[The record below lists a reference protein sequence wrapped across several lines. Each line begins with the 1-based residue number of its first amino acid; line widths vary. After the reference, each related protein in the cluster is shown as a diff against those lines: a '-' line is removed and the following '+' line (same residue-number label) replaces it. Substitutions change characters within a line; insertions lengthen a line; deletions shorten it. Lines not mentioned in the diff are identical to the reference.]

1 MIDRLRISRAGRAAG
16 ITLIELLVAIVVMG
30 IVTAGTLSL
39 FTSQSRAFRGN
50 SDRFDLVQNVRGA
63 VEISE
68 RVMRTMGAGTTGDQ
82 PVLVYGSASV
92 LAFNTDYVEPDTVD
106 MRWAAYF
113 NTDVPA
119 ADGVAWDAAS
129 AGAIPGSSPSYTY
142 PLKTYRM
149 GNGSVSPAETY
160 IFYFELDASTA
171 RTDDYA
177 LVHRVNNGPAEVV
190 SRSILPLPG
199 GRPFLQ
205 YLMQRVLPT
214 GDTLLLVPTS
224 LQPLVRRELVSGI
237 TAVDSANYVRP
248 DSVRAVRLNFRVTNG
263 HTGAAERFRDVT
275 TTVEVPNNGIPMPS
289 VCGRVPL
296 EPSTLSVVDTVPGS
310 GRVWLTWSR
319 SVDQDAG
326 EQDVRQYI
334 LFRRLVGATTWS
346 DPIVVTRAELTQTTY
361 TVELSGNLPGTSY
374 TFGIAAQDCTPLQ
387 SSIRTVNITTSVP

>member
-1 MIDRLRISRAGRAAG
+1 MRFRSSRPAGG
-16 ITLIELLVAIVVMG
+16 FTLIELLVAIVVMG
-30 IVTAGTLSL
+30 FVTAGTLSL
-39 FTSQSRAFRGN
+39 FTSQSRAFRDN

-63 VEISE
+63 VEIGE
-68 RVMRTMGAGTTGDQ
+68 RVMRTMGAGSTGDQ
-82 PVLVYGSASV
+82 PVLVYGSANV
-92 LAFNTDYVEPDTVD
+92 LAFNTDYVEPDTVS

-113 NTDVPA
+113 NINVPA
-119 ADGVAWDAAS
+119 ADGIAWDVAS
-129 AGAIPGSSPSYTY
+129 ASAIPNSSPSYTY
-142 PLKTYRM
+142 PPKTYRM

-160 IFYFELDASTA
+160 IFYFELDATTA

-177 LVHRVNNGPAEVV
+177 LVHRVNNGTAEVV

-199 GRPFLQ
+199 KPFFE
-205 YLMQRVLPT
+205 YLMQRVLST

-224 LQPLVRRELVSGI
+224 LQPLIRRPLISGI

-263 HTGAAERFRDVT
+263 HTGSAERVRDVT

-289 VCGRVPL
+289 VCGRAPI
-296 EPSTLSVVDTVPGS
+296 EPSTLTVVDTVPGS
-310 GRVWLTWSR
+310 GRVWLTWDR

-334 LFRRLVGATTWS
+334 LFRRLAAAATWS
-346 DPIVVTRAELTQTTY
+346 DPIVVTRAELAQATY
-361 TVELSGNLPGTSY
+361 TIELAGNLTGTAY

-387 SSIRTVNITTSVP
+387 SPIRTVNITTSVP